1 MSLPV
6 LKKGNNF
13 TYGDYINWPDEERW
27 ELIDG
32 YAYNLPLAPCT
43 RHQKISR
50 ELERPIANFLLD
62 KSCEVFDAPFD
73 VRFPETVDA
82 DENIATVVQPDIAV
96 VCDKKSWLTKAVV
109 AHLI

>member
-1 MSLPV
+1 
-6 LKKGNNF
+6 
-13 TYGDYINWPDEERW
+13 
-27 ELIDG
+27 
-32 YAYNLPLAPCT
+32 LPLAPCT